1 MDCTVCAGA
10 RFFVACAT
18 LIRGEDRNHSVL
30 STEPTVAVSGQRAP
44 RRVSQRTPWTAN
56 AQAHLAHLAEQL
68 PVGAMAMQAM
78 PTRLLGF
85 MALLSRYVRDHEAA
99 TKNLCRA
106 WVPALR
112 ELVPPEHPL
121 QLDLSATLEKQLPMA
136 PQLLGKLIR
145 ELEQRATKPPT
156 PTHQGEA
163 CITE

>member
-1 MDCTVCAGA
+1 MDCTICAGA

-18 LIRGEDRNHSVL
+18 LIRGEDRNYSVL
-30 STEPTVAVSGQRAP
+30 SSEPAAVISGQRAP
-44 RRVSQRTPWTAN
+44 RRVSQRTPWTAS

-68 PVGAMAMQAM
+68 PIGAMATQAM

-106 WVPALR
+106 WVPSLR
-112 ELVPPEHPL
+112 KLLPPEHPL
-121 QLDLSATLEKQLPMA
+121 QLDLSATLDKQLPMA

-145 ELEQRATKPPT
+145 ELEQRTTKQPRT
-156 PTHQGEA
+156 VRQSTVCVAE
-163 CITE
+163 